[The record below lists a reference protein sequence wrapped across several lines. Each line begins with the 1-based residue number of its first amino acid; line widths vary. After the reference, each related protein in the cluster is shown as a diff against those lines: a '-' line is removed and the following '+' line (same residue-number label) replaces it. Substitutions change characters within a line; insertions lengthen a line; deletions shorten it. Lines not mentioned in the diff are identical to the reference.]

1 MTSVLAKILNS
12 SPNLNASN
20 VFDKAKERLGTSA
33 SNGEIENFQN
43 FLNGV
48 YRTSMTRETLPN
60 EEIEKEIDK
69 ALKIAT
75 ERVDL
80 DTTTLPE
87 IDRKIYGITDREKY
101 ITAKTIENRLKQ
113 IDKFISS
120 GLFTEGLESWI
131 NFMASNR
138 EKLEILVK
146 QEKKYILTSDLIKEF
161 DELYNIIIKNITF
174 PLRSQDEMGKAF
186 EKFISLAA
194 VSSLDSIV
202 DKEVSELV
210 DKINVGSK
218 PVDRGQLQETI
229 SIGED
234 ETISVQEYFK
244 DEWTEIKVAFDKKQG
259 KTDVNITLIPNS
271 EYPFKISAKNW
282 ANSSGRDFGDTFLQY
297 AILRTENLEGL
308 LQYGIGLGITGKDDE
323 SNLKRYHDYA
333 KACAFVD
340 TIMGYSQEVGYADTI
355 VVLDRSKIENPIKVY
370 SISSLIK
377 NMETDQDKLRAV
389 VSGYNDE
396 SVYSA
401 LADSLGGDALE
412 DQPYLSKILAALAD
426 VKVRVMSSALNNKAN
441 KKI

>member
-1 MTSVLAKILNS
+1 MPSVLAKILNS
-12 SPNLNASN
+12 SPNLNAGN
-20 VFDKAKERLGTSA
+20 VFDKAKEKLRA
-33 SNGEIENFQN
+33 SVSDDKEIKNFQD
-43 FLNGV
+43 FLNSV
-48 YRTSMTRETLPN
+48 YRASITRETSA
-60 EEIEKEIDK
+60 EKEIDKEIDK
-69 ALKIAT
+69 ALRIAL

-87 IDRKIYGITDREKY
+87 IDRKFYGVADREKY
-101 ITAKTIENRLKQ
+101 ITAKVIENRLKQ

-120 GLFTEGLESWI
+120 GLFAEGLESWTK
-131 NFMASNR
+131 FMASNR
-138 EKLEILVK
+138 EKLEILMK

-161 DELYNIIIKNITF
+161 DELYNIIMKNITF
-174 PLRSQDEMGKAF
+174 PLRTQEEMGKAF

-202 DKEVSELV
+202 DEEASKLV
-210 DKINVGSK
+210 DKINVGSEL
-218 PVDRGQLQETI
+218 VGRGQLQETV

-244 DEWTEIKVAFDKKQG
+244 DEWTEIKAAFDKRQG

-282 ANSSGRDFGDTFLQY
+282 ANQFGRDFGDTFLQY

-308 LQYGIGLGITGKDDE
+308 LQYGIGLGITRRDDE

-340 TIMGYSQEVGYADTI
+340 TVMGYSQEVGYADTV
-355 VVLDRSKIENPIKVY
+355 VVLDRSETKNPIKVY
-370 SISSLIK
+370 SINSLIE
-377 NMETDQDKLRAV
+377 NMKVNRDNKLQAV

-396 SVYSA
+396 SIYSA
-401 LADSLGGDALE
+401 LADSLRGVALE

-426 VKVRVMSSALNNKAN
+426 VKIRVMSSALNNKS
-441 KKI
+441 

>member
-1 MTSVLAKILNS
+1 MPSVLAKILNS
-12 SPNLNASN
+12 SPNLNAGN
-20 VFDKAKERLGTSA
+20 VFDKAKEKLRTSV
-33 SNGEIENFQN
+33 SDDKEIKNFQD
-43 FLNGV
+43 FLNSV
-48 YRTSMTRETLPN
+48 YRASITRETSA
-60 EEIEKEIDK
+60 EKEIDKEIDK
-69 ALKIAT
+69 ALRIAL

-87 IDRKIYGITDREKY
+87 IDRKFYGAADREKY

-120 GLFTEGLESWI
+120 GLFAEGLESWTK
-131 NFMASNR
+131 FMASNR
-138 EKLEILVK
+138 EKLEILMK

-161 DELYNIIIKNITF
+161 DELYKIIMKNITF
-174 PLRSQDEMGKAF
+174 PLRTQEEMGKAF

-202 DKEVSELV
+202 DEEASKLV
-210 DKINVGSK
+210 VGSK
-218 PVDRGQLQETI
+218 SVNRGQLQETV

-244 DEWTEIKVAFDKKQG
+244 DEWTEIKAAFDKRWG
-259 KTDVNITLIPNS
+259 KTDVNITLMQNS

-282 ANSSGRDFGDTFLQY
+282 ANQFGRDFGDTFLQY

-308 LQYGIGLGITGKDDE
+308 LQYGIGLGITRRDDE

-340 TIMGYSQEVGYADTI
+340 TVMGYSQEVGYADTV

-370 SISSLIK
+370 SISSLIE
-377 NMETDQDKLRAV
+377 NMEANQNKLRAA

-396 SVYSA
+396 SIYSA
-401 LADSLGGDALE
+401 LADSLRGVALE

-426 VKVRVMSSALNNKAN
+426 VKIRVMSSALNNKS
-441 KKI
+441 